1 MKNVTS
7 TKDFFTLILFLIVCC
22 CCLVSPGQNN
32 LHSPYQQGLSGGL
45 ASDGFD
51 IIREQF
57 HSPPNEYRLI
67 QYTHTLNPEEVKDF
81 SEYGAGGVMAFLDR
95 YLYHPEHKDRSQ
107 IRKRLQD
114 AIDNGLHVWLA
125 DDFGYPSGMAG
136 GQVVEENPEFEVR
149 GMFHLKETGS
159 GRNTI
164 TVIIPDD
171 TERIV
176 AAVMYPVKNGHPDLS
191 RGRII
196 PVTNKREVS
205 TIGLRG
211 DWQLSVFAQ
220 QIRDHD
226 AQAQSTMAQFEH
238 SGRYPDLMN
247 PEAIKRFLELMH
259 AEFAKEAGDLFP
271 KVKGFYTNEP
281 NLMQL
286 PWDWRDQSTRKYA
299 FLAFN
304 EALPRHFKQMHGYD
318 LMPHL
323 AALYEGESDEARRI
337 RLHYQQTVAE
347 MLTESFA
354 RQIRRWCE
362 ANDVYSSG
370 HFLLN
375 EYLSMHVAGYGDL
388 MKFASEF
395 HLPALDIGIPNPDRM
410 QGFPYQQAKFFS
422 SIASWKERDEVICL
436 PDPIIA
442 GGGLKRL
449 SPAIPL
455 VKNTANMAFL
465 KGANYFTSYLYIH
478 PTSGEREATGYTPE
492 EYSGLNEYIGRIS
505 LLLRKAKIETNVGLY
520 YPIAMFQADYKPSI
534 NLWPVAIRSYEDR
547 QLAWQQTEHALLD
560 NGIDYLIVHPEGLT
574 EAAVSDDGLLTIGS
588 GSFRYLVMPQLE
600 FLSLAELKKIK
611 EFEAAGGKVF
621 WVDNKPEMGA
631 YKQEDRAIKKGVSRA
646 DVLQAE
652 DLPGEIQRPYSNDFH
667 LELSYG
673 SQAVATARFRKDGNC
688 LYYLVNRGENPV
700 TIDIRSDYIG
710 LVELFNPET
719 GEISRLNQRDVIE
732 MDGFN
737 SVILVHP
744 QPITKR

>member
-1 MKNVTS
+1 MMNVTS
-7 TKDFFTLILFLIVCC
+7 TKDFFTLIVCLIVCC
-22 CCLVSPGQNN
+22 FCLVSSGLNN
-32 LHSPYQQGLSGGL
+32 LYSPYHQGQSGGL
-45 ASDGFD
+45 ARDGFD
-51 IIREQF
+51 MIREQF

-67 QYTHTLNPEEVKDF
+67 QYTHTLNPEEVRDF
-81 SEYGAGGVMAFLDR
+81 SDYGAGGVMAFLDR
-95 YLYHPEHKDRSQ
+95 YLYHPEHKDRAQ
-107 IRKRLQD
+107 IRKRLQY

-136 GQVVEENPEFEVR
+136 GQVVEENPDFEVR
-149 GMFHLKETGS
+149 GMFHMAKQGQ
-159 GRNTI
+159 GRG
-164 TVIIPDD
+164 TVSVAIPDD
-171 TERIV
+171 AERFV
-176 AAVMYPVKNGHPDLS
+176 AAVIYPLKDGSPDLS
-191 RGRII
+191 RGRVV
-196 PVTNKREVS
+196 PVTNEQQIS
-205 TIGLRG
+205 TTGLRG
-211 DWQLSVFAQ
+211 EWQLSVFAQ
-220 QIRDHD
+220 QVRDHD

-247 PEAIKRFLELMH
+247 PDAINRFLELMH
-259 AEFAKEAGDLFP
+259 AELAKEAGDLFTN
-271 KVKGFYTNEP
+271 VMGFYTNEP

-286 PWDWRDQSTRKYA
+286 PWDWRNQETRKYA

-304 EALPRHFKQMHGYD
+304 EELPRQFKQMHGYD

-362 ANDVYSSG
+362 ARDVYSSG

-410 QGFPYQQAKFFS
+410 DGFPYQQAKFFS

-492 EYSGLNEYIGRIS
+492 EYIGLNEYIGRIS

-534 NLWPVAIRSYEDR
+534 NLWHVAIRTYQDR
-547 QLAWQQTEHALLD
+547 QLAWEQTEHALLD
-560 NGIDYLIVHPEGLT
+560 NGIDYLIIHPEGLK
-574 EAAVSDDGLLTIGS
+574 EATVSNNGLLTIGS
-588 GSFRYLVMPQLE
+588 GSFHYLVMPQVE
-600 FLSLAELKKIK
+600 ILSVAEMKKIK
-611 EFEAAGGKVF
+611 EFEAAGGIVY
-621 WVDNKPEMGA
+621 WIDNLPEMGV
-631 YKQEDRAIKKGVSRA
+631 YQHEDKAVIKGVRGYEVTEAS
-646 DVLQAE
+646 
-652 DLPGEIQRPYSNDFH
+652 DLPGKIERPFSNEFYLDIDH
-667 LELSYG
+667 G
-673 SQAVATARFRKDGNC
+673 NQNVAIARFRKESNC

-700 TIDIRSDYIG
+700 TIDIKADHIG
-710 LVELFNPET
+710 MVELFNPKT
-719 GEISRLNQRDVIE
+719 GEISRLNQSDEIE
-732 MDGFN
+732 IDGFN

-744 QPITKR
+744 KPL